1 MRIPWRQWYL
11 QGLSMEMERNEL
23 LRCKTAQTQQK
34 QLWAGRGWGGDAALE
49 GGELELELVLTGGI
63 KGIPVSLCTAHS
75 TLRATLT
82 GVKTCTSTT
91 NDIGT
96 KPHNPDLKRCIHL
109 CALRP

>member
-1 MRIPWRQWYL
+1 
-11 QGLSMEMERNEL
+11 MEMERNEL

-34 QLWAGRGWGGDAALE
+34 QLWAGRGWGGDAALV

-82 GVKTCTSTT
+82 GVKLAHPQPTILAQNHTIQTS
-91 NDIGT
+91 NVAFIFVHCVP
-96 KPHNPDLKRCIHL
+96 KQKKKKI
-109 CALRP
+109 